1 MTTLTLDADLLHNLS
16 VVAEDATLMQR
27 ASRYLRRLAKE
38 KQDASCM
45 SREEFLERVE
55 NAEKTPSLRFENID
69 ELDQYIRSL

>member
-1 MTTLTLDADLLHNLS
+1 MNSKFFD
-16 VVAEDATLMQR
+16 
-27 ASRYLRRLAKE
+27 LAKE

-45 SREEFLERVE
+45 SREEFFERVE